1 MAEESTTPDLVK
13 LMGEA
18 VEAFNRGDVDA
29 LMSFFAADAV
39 FESPVLGT
47 SFEGAAAIRGFAE
60 DWLGAFE
67 EWAVE
72 LEEIVDMGNGIVFVV
87 YGQEGR
93 PVGSTGRARSRAVSV
108 YEWADASVVRTK
120 TYDDIDEAR
129 AAAERL
135 AEERADG

>member
-1 MAEESTTPDLVK
+1 MPEKSATPGLVER
-13 LMGEA
+13 MGEV
-18 VEAFNRGDVDA
+18 VEAFNRRDVDA

-47 SFEGAAAIRGFAE
+47 SFDGVAAIRRFAE

-72 LEEIVDMGNGIVFVV
+72 PQEIIDMGNGIVFVV
-87 YGQEGR
+87 YRQEGR
-93 PVGSTGRARSRAVSV
+93 PVGSSGLVRSQAVSV
-108 YEWADASVVRTK
+108 YEWADGAVARAT
-120 TYDDIDEAR
+120 TYADIDAAR

-135 AEERADG
+135 AKERE